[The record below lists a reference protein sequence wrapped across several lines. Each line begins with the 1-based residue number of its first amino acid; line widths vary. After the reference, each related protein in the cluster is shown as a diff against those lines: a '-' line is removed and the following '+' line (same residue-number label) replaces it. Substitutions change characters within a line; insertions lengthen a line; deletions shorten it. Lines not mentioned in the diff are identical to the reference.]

1 MMRLR
6 ITMIYFTRVC
16 GKPKTPSYC
25 FQHIVMR
32 DIICGTR
39 NRLSQG
45 CANKIW
51 IHKQYFEDQLMEQ
64 IVEVVLKDGPL
75 EAYLQRCQQEY
86 QKQQEEAN
94 QQLVGI
100 RKQIEVTEYRL
111 ENLLNA
117 LANDLL
123 PPDAIRDKYD
133 RRNRLSEL
141 KKRQDTQPIELDRFR
156 QLLKEELEQEE
167 SRKSALHALIE
178 RITAYPDRKM
188 EVKFRIG
195 ERVEPVKIVTPFLK
209 LIFCAG
215 KLSDVMYVPPW
226 LMSKWVAGNVDFAQ
240 RPVVISISKQGRCH
254 HADFVLDGPLQ
265 MTLQVID
272 QIVTNCN

>member
-1 MMRLR
+1 
-6 ITMIYFTRVC
+6 
-16 GKPKTPSYC
+16 
-25 FQHIVMR
+25 
-32 DIICGTR
+32 
-39 NRLSQG
+39 
-45 CANKIW
+45 
-51 IHKQYFEDQLMEQ
+51 MEQ

-86 QKQQEEAN
+86 QKQEEAN

-117 LANDLL
+117 SANDLL
-123 PPDAIRDKYD
+123 SPEAIRDKYG

-141 KKRQDTQPIELDRFR
+141 KKRQDTQPIALDRFR

-178 RITAYPDRKM
+178 RIAAYPDRKM

-195 ERVEPVKIVTPFLK
+195 ERVEPVQIVTP
-209 LIFCAG
+209 
-215 KLSDVMYVPPW
+215 S
-226 LMSKWVAGNVDFAQ
+226 
-240 RPVVISISKQGRCH
+240 
-254 HADFVLDGPLQ
+254 
-265 MTLQVID
+265 
-272 QIVTNCN
+272 

>member
-1 MMRLR
+1 M
-6 ITMIYFTRVC
+6 
-16 GKPKTPSYC
+16 
-25 FQHIVMR
+25 
-32 DIICGTR
+32 
-39 NRLSQG
+39 
-45 CANKIW
+45 
-51 IHKQYFEDQLMEQ
+51 
-64 IVEVVLKDGPL
+64 EVVLKDCPL

-100 RKQIEVTEYRL
+100 RKQIEVIEYRL

-123 PPDAIRDKYD
+123 PLEAIRDKYG

-156 QLLKEELEQEE
+156 QLLKKELEQEE
-167 SRKSALHALIE
+167 SRKSTLHALIE

-195 ERVEPVKIVTPFLK
+195 KELNPCRSLRRLGT
-209 LIFCAG
+209 C
-215 KLSDVMYVPPW
+215 S
-226 LMSKWVAGNVDFAQ
+226 FA
-240 RPVVISISKQGRCH
+240 RKNYP
-254 HADFVLDGPLQ
+254 
-265 MTLQVID
+265 T
-272 QIVTNCN
+272 

>member
-1 MMRLR
+1 M
-6 ITMIYFTRVC
+6 
-16 GKPKTPSYC
+16 
-25 FQHIVMR
+25 
-32 DIICGTR
+32 
-39 NRLSQG
+39 
-45 CANKIW
+45 
-51 IHKQYFEDQLMEQ
+51 
-64 IVEVVLKDGPL
+64 EVVLKDGPL

-94 QQLVGI
+94 QQLVSI
-100 RKQIEVTEYRL
+100 RKPIEVTEYRL

-215 KLSDVMYVPPW
+215 KLSDVMYVPLW
-226 LMSKWVAGNVDFAQ
+226 AYCNWIMS
-240 RPVVISISKQGRCH
+240 
-254 HADFVLDGPLQ
+254 LD
-265 MTLQVID
+265 
-272 QIVTNCN
+272 